1 MRWQRKALIQK
12 VCALVPGGGAVYPE
26 LQRRFGSL
34 SDDPFRR
41 LPQHAAMVRTLRDS
55 GFELT
60 GARCLEIG
68 TGHLPIAPV
77 AFWLLGAAEVA
88 TVDLHRRLHAPL
100 TAAMLRRL
108 TADDRVVSLY
118 AGLVEPDALAQ
129 RLDVLRSLHGRPLQ
143 RIFERLGIR
152 YVAPGDASRM
162 PDPDGSFDL
171 SFSMTVLE
179 HVTPLALHGLLTESR
194 RLLGRDGFA
203 AHLID
208 PSDHFAHQD
217 ATITRINFLRF
228 SAREWRRVGGNEYSY
243 CNRLR
248 ASQLEQAFIAA
259 GFHIEHSDRTVDER
273 SRDALE
279 AGFPL
284 HPDFARFSQADLC
297 TTELVVYARPA
308 SAAGAPPVGAHG
320 QRGRGGQDGR
330 AGQRHTP

>member
-1 MRWQRKALIQK
+1 MRWQRKALIQR

-88 TVDLHRRLHAPL
+88 TVDLRRRLHAPL

-143 RIFERLGIR
+143 RTGERLGVVLVR
-152 YVAPGDASRM
+152 LLDAEGDA
-162 PDPDGSFDL
+162 
-171 SFSMTVLE
+171 
-179 HVTPLALHGLLTESR
+179 
-194 RLLGRDGFA
+194 
-203 AHLID
+203 
-208 PSDHFAHQD
+208 
-217 ATITRINFLRF
+217 
-228 SAREWRRVGGNEYSY
+228 
-243 CNRLR
+243 
-248 ASQLEQAFIAA
+248 
-259 GFHIEHSDRTVDER
+259 
-273 SRDALE
+273 
-279 AGFPL
+279 
-284 HPDFARFSQADLC
+284 
-297 TTELVVYARPA
+297 
-308 SAAGAPPVGAHG
+308 
-320 QRGRGGQDGR
+320 
-330 AGQRHTP
+330 